1 MAFTARRITIDPVDP
16 ARPVKGRVVVTDDE
30 TRRRSGE
37 WFLVLGPAE

>member
-1 MAFTARRITIDPVDP
+1 MAFTARRITIDSADP

-30 TRRRSGE
+30 TRRRPGE